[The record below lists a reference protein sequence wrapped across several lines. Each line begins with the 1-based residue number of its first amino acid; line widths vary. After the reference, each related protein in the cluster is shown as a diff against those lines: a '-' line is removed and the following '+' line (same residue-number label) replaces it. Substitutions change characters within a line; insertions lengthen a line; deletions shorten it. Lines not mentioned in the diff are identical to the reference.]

1 MKRNK
6 RNVKKLLSIILSLSM
21 MLSSITV
28 QAKNVSNNDT
38 DIQAQEK
45 LEIEVSDE
53 IKTNEQETLP
63 EVETDADDIEEMIDI
78 QSANMAS
85 EFTYKELTGSS
96 IAITGY
102 TGNTS
107 VVVIP
112 SNIDGFEVQ
121 VISDNSFRGNTIIK
135 SVSIPETCVSIGN
148 STFYGCTS
156 LETVHFSGAT
166 ESLGSSAFNGCTSL
180 REIGLP
186 AGMKTV
192 GSYAFNNCM
201 SLAGIV
207 LPDSITSIGSYAF
220 AGCVNLASINYPMSL
235 QRAGS
240 CVYQNDTKL
249 TRIEVPE
256 GVTRLAE
263 SAFSQSANLLEVSLP
278 DSLRE
283 IGDSAFSGCTGISG
297 IGIPDAMEA
306 IGSYAF
312 SGCTG
317 LTGLELPAGLKT
329 VGSYAFSGC
338 TGLAELEL
346 PDSVATIRSYAFNG
360 CTSLTAVNYP
370 KSLKTAGSCIFYGCT
385 KMKSIKVPE
394 GVTELPENVFSG
406 CSAFAG
412 IKLPG
417 TLEAVGDSAFSGC
430 TGLTGIEL
438 PAGLKTV
445 GSYAFSGCTGLT
457 GIELPDSVTTVRSYA
472 FNGCTG
478 LAEINY
484 PQSLSRTGSCIYA
497 GCTGLKSIE
506 VPEGVTELP
515 ENAFNGANRLRSVS
529 LPGTLETIGDSAFSG
544 CSNLD
549 QIILP
554 GKVRSIGNS
563 VFNGCSGLEE
573 IVLPVA
579 VEAIGSYAFSGCTKL
594 GHIWIGESVT
604 SIHNYSF
611 WNCSVETL
619 TIHGVAGSYVQTWA
633 EEKGYAFS
641 TDLVEIGGDATL
653 KGNVATLSGEGIQDV
668 TVSIYDCR
676 ELKIVDTV
684 QTAEDGSWA
693 YGQAKAGRKYRIAYM
708 HMDYDFEPPM
718 QEVVAEEQM
727 ALPKVTGKICNTQPE
742 TDGKDFLYSVI
753 NGSALR
759 ITGYKGS
766 DAVIVIPGRIDGYT
780 VQAIGDNAFKG
791 TNVKKVYMAQTLLS
805 IGDSAFDGCTSLET
819 VHFSGATETLG
830 DYAFYECAAL
840 KEVNLPAG
848 MKTVGFRAFEGCTG
862 LASIVLPDSV
872 TSIRSYA
879 FAGCTN
885 LASINYPMSLRS
897 AGSHVYEND
906 AKLTR
911 IEVPEGVTRL
921 ADSAFGHSASIL
933 EVSLPGSLKEIGDNA
948 FSGCTGIAGVDL
960 PAALEKIGDYAFS
973 GCTGFSEISFP
984 NSKKEVGFRAFDGCA
999 GLAGVEMQDGLK
1011 TVGAYAFNGC
1021 TGLTGVELPDSVSD
1035 IGGHAFNGCTGLAAI
1050 NYPKSLVAAGAGIFS
1065 GCTKMKSITVPEGV
1079 SALPDNVFSECS
1091 VLAGIKLPGTLE
1103 AIGDYAFSG
1112 CTGLTALELPAGV
1125 KTVGFCAFNGCTGL
1139 AGLALPDGVTGIGAY
1154 AFSGCTGLREVNYPL
1169 SLSRTGSCIY
1179 AGCTGLKSIEVPEG
1193 VTALPENAFNG
1204 ANRLR
1209 SVTLPGTLETVGDYA
1224 FNGCSSLVS
1233 IMLPEKI
1240 KGIGYSVF
1248 NDCSSLEVMV
1258 LPDAVETI
1266 GGNAFSGCTK
1276 LGNIW
1281 IGENVESI
1289 HDYSFWN
1296 CSTGI
1301 LTIHGVSGSYAQT
1314 WAGEKGYAFS
1324 TDPVACEED
1333 AELRGTV
1340 ATPSGDGI
1348 GNVTVSIYDCKE
1360 LKVMEKAQTAEDGSW
1375 VYSQAREGRK
1385 YRIAYMHMNY
1395 DFEPSMQEV
1404 IAEEQTTLPKVTG
1417 KICNTQAETRGENF
1431 SYSLINGSAITITG
1445 YKGSDAVIV
1454 IPSRIDGYTVQAIGD
1469 NAFKGTNVKK
1479 VYMAQTLLSIGDSAF
1494 DGCTSL
1500 ETVHFSGATETLGDY
1515 AFYECAALKEVN
1527 LPAGMK
1533 TVGFRAFEG
1542 CTGLASIV
1550 LPDSVT
1556 SIRSYA
1562 FAGCTN
1568 LASIN
1573 YPMSLRSAGSH
1584 VYENDAKLT
1593 RIEVPEG
1600 VTRLADSA
1608 FGHSASILEVSLPG
1622 SLKEIGDNAFS
1633 GCTGIAGVDLPAALE
1648 KIGDYAFSGC
1658 TGFSEISFPNSKK
1671 EVGFRAFDGC
1681 AGLAGVEMQDGL
1693 KTVGAYAFN
1702 GCTGLTGVE
1711 LPDSVS
1717 DIGGHAF
1724 NGCTGLAAINYPKSL
1739 VAAGAGIFSGCTK
1752 MKSITVPEGVSAL
1765 PDNVFS
1771 ECSVLA
1777 GIKLP
1782 GTLEAIGDY
1791 AFSGCTG
1798 LTGIEL
1804 PDSVTTVGNSAFSGC
1819 TGLKGLELPDS
1830 VTTIQAYAFSGCTG
1844 LKEINYPLSL
1854 SKTGS
1859 HIYAGCTGL
1868 KGIEVPEGVTA
1879 LPENAFNGANKLRSI
1894 TLPSTLKEIGDS
1906 AFSNCISMPALYL
1919 NVGLKKIG
1927 RNVFSDCD
1935 GLVSIIIPNT
1945 VQSINTYAFSGCDN
1959 LKYVTV
1965 DGNALLNLNTHAFQN
1980 CRRLQTIYL
1989 PLSLTEF
1996 GIGIFSGCNKLT
2008 IYCPFNSYSTLYAI
2022 ENDIPFIA
2030 SDNGFEDSDSLVL
2043 NHNTSY
2049 YYMDTSSMKYNG
2061 YVEMLV
2067 EYDIKEAVRSSITN
2081 RNVKIRVPSNAV
2093 LKESTLKLDGNLCQN
2108 YTYEDRTITIPVI
2121 GDTGRIEF
2129 YVQPSDAEQMMS
2141 YAQLTYRQGNV
2152 NGKDIIGITNET
2164 MKGLTISTDN
2174 TTSKKEISVVGVG
2187 PKSSRVTLLVND
2199 VECGTAQTSK
2209 TGKYTGSLA
2218 LPNPKD
2224 NQMFSV
2230 SARCMDSD
2238 VLYTADTNVA
2248 YTENVPELTD
2258 LRLYYNNHSD
2268 TGVDLLNSKSTPYIS
2283 FSPSVPFT
2291 FTADFTNKENI
2302 GNVYIVSTRNNEKK
2316 SLEAHYDSKL
2326 DLYVATGYFDETN
2339 HSYVPGSISVEMNR
2353 KQDKEDVISS
2363 NVSIDTSNI
2372 SSAVQKTTVEK
2383 IETGKDNEE
2392 KYRFDITDT
2401 LADVGKE
2408 AEETYVDFTV
2418 SMFDDATEMNLSE
2431 YVDLLKAIETGTG
2444 YFMPDEDGNNWFAK
2458 ADWKDPE
2465 TYVVLAKDVSGVS
2478 DKVVKFVISTENKWG
2493 ALDEIAPYL
2502 GQAAKGLKTISAL
2515 QEFKGDY
2522 DDLRDEIMMNSNI
2535 TDKSAALQKAEALY
2549 NDQYNYTI
2557 LMALLPMLVT
2567 AVGITGPVAIGFT
2580 ALCGIIGASSTFFWQ
2595 ARIAQ
2600 IKGQSLNVR
2609 WAIDPSGYVYEGV
2622 TANRL
2627 KGVTVTAYYK
2637 EKLEDVDAVLWDAA
2651 EYEQDNPLLTDVE
2664 GRYAWDVPEGYWQVK
2679 CEKDGYETAYSEWM
2693 EVPPPQTD
2701 VNIQMFQI
2709 ASPAAKYVNV
2719 YTEYAEIEFNQYIDP
2734 DTLEGIRLLN
2744 KNGTAI
2750 PYSLEYNTEETDED
2764 GKVFVNRVKLIYAGT
2779 MITAGEK
2786 VSVNIPDT
2794 VTATNGRNV
2803 EKVSVEQTSKYAA
2816 LISAAQS
2823 VEVASGNKIQVPVLV
2838 ENYDGSQ
2845 KISISASGTVFIDV
2859 SGIKL
2864 DADGM
2869 GVLEITGKLPGM
2881 VRVELRIEGTSVK
2894 HQIDVIVGQ
2903 KTTEIS
2909 KQYIVKFTGGDG
2921 AKGVA
2926 PGNLLAEPGKVIKL
2940 PVNTFVKE
2948 GYVFAG
2954 WSDGS
2959 SIYQAGESFTM
2970 PSKAVTFK
2978 ATWKKAQQCTDSTHQ
2993 WGSWVR
2999 VSPATTSQPEK
3010 QQRTCKICNKTETRS
3025 VGDKLNTVKKGDT
3038 FTSNGYNYKIT
3049 KVASTVSFIGIK
3061 GSKKSLVIPATVKY
3075 SGKTY
3080 KVTEIS
3086 GTAMRKNKKMETLK
3100 IGANVKAI
3108 PSQAFS
3114 SCTKLNK
3121 VTMGSGIKTIGK
3133 GAFSGCT
3140 KLKSVS
3146 MGKNVAKIEASA
3158 FSKCK
3163 SLSKITIPAKVTS
3176 IGSSAFGRCSKLKTV
3191 TLKSYKLKKIGK
3203 GAFVNIKKGASIK
3216 VPKSK
3221 YKKYKQMFKKAKACD
3236 GKTKIKK

>member
-862 LASIVLPDSV
+862 LASIALPDSV
-872 TSIRSYA
+872 TSI
-879 FAGCTN
+879 G
-885 LASINYPMSLRS
+885 
-897 AGSHVYEND
+897 
-906 AKLTR
+906 
-911 IEVPEGVTRL
+911 
-921 ADSAFGHSASIL
+921 
-933 EVSLPGSLKEIGDNA
+933 
-948 FSGCTGIAGVDL
+948 
-960 PAALEKIGDYAFS
+960 
-973 GCTGFSEISFP
+973 
-984 NSKKEVGFRAFDGCA
+984 
-999 GLAGVEMQDGLK
+999 
-1011 TVGAYAFNGC
+1011 
-1021 TGLTGVELPDSVSD
+1021 
-1035 IGGHAFNGCTGLAAI
+1035 
-1050 NYPKSLVAAGAGIFS
+1050 
-1065 GCTKMKSITVPEGV
+1065 
-1079 SALPDNVFSECS
+1079 
-1091 VLAGIKLPGTLE
+1091 
-1103 AIGDYAFSG
+1103 
-1112 CTGLTALELPAGV
+1112 
-1125 KTVGFCAFNGCTGL
+1125 
-1139 AGLALPDGVTGIGAY
+1139 
-1154 AFSGCTGLREVNYPL
+1154 
-1169 SLSRTGSCIY
+1169 
-1179 AGCTGLKSIEVPEG
+1179 
-1193 VTALPENAFNG
+1193 
-1204 ANRLR
+1204 
-1209 SVTLPGTLETVGDYA
+1209 
-1224 FNGCSSLVS
+1224 
-1233 IMLPEKI
+1233 
-1240 KGIGYSVF
+1240 
-1248 NDCSSLEVMV
+1248 
-1258 LPDAVETI
+1258 
-1266 GGNAFSGCTK
+1266 
-1276 LGNIW
+1276 
-1281 IGENVESI
+1281 
-1289 HDYSFWN
+1289 
-1296 CSTGI
+1296 
-1301 LTIHGVSGSYAQT
+1301 
-1314 WAGEKGYAFS
+1314 
-1324 TDPVACEED
+1324 
-1333 AELRGTV
+1333 
-1340 ATPSGDGI
+1340 
-1348 GNVTVSIYDCKE
+1348 
-1360 LKVMEKAQTAEDGSW
+1360 
-1375 VYSQAREGRK
+1375 
-1385 YRIAYMHMNY
+1385 
-1395 DFEPSMQEV
+1395 
-1404 IAEEQTTLPKVTG
+1404 
-1417 KICNTQAETRGENF
+1417 
-1431 SYSLINGSAITITG
+1431 
-1445 YKGSDAVIV
+1445 
-1454 IPSRIDGYTVQAIGD
+1454 
-1469 NAFKGTNVKK
+1469 
-1479 VYMAQTLLSIGDSAF
+1479 
-1494 DGCTSL
+1494 
-1500 ETVHFSGATETLGDY
+1500 
-1515 AFYECAALKEVN
+1515 
-1527 LPAGMK
+1527 
-1533 TVGFRAFEG
+1533 
-1542 CTGLASIV
+1542 
-1550 LPDSVT
+1550 
-1556 SIRSYA
+1556 SYA